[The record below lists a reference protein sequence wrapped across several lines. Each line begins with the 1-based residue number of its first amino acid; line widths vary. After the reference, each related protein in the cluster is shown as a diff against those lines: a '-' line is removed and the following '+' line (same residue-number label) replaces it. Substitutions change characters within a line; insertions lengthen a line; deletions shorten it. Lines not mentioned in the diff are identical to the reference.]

1 MPSNSS
7 VSNYSS
13 ILSVSYVFL
22 FLDKSIYD
30 YLWDVRY
37 TIIISSLLS
46 SFTVWTKNSW
56 EHLTFH
62 LILVSVV
69 YDQLIK
75 SQVIRSKEKNWSSS
89 VFTHKPNKFWSLQW
103 RHWWQKTLS
112 VRIWF
117 WNFDHQNLTIALFLV
132 SSFANGSIFFMENAN
147 PIYLFFIF
155 LLTICRCERLC
166 EIKEE
171 KY

>member
-7 VSNYSS
+7 VSNYSN

-22 FLDKSIYD
+22 FLDKSIYE

-37 TIIISSLLS
+37 TITISSLLS

-75 SQVIRSKEKNWSSS
+75 SQVLRSKEKNWSSS
-89 VFTHKPNKFWSLQW
+89 VFTHKPISFGRCNEGTGDK
-103 RHWWQKTLS
+103 RHFLS
-112 VRIWF
+112 GYGFKI
-117 WNFDHQNLTIALFLV
+117 LTIK
-132 SSFANGSIFFMENAN
+132 IW
-147 PIYLFFIF
+147 
-155 LLTICRCERLC
+155 LLLC
-166 EIKEE
+166 S
-171 KY
+171 